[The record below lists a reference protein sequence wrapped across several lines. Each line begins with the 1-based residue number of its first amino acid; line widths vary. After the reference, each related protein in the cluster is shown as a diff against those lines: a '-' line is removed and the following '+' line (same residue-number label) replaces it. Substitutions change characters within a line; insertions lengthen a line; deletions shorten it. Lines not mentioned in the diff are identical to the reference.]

1 MNNQEKFNQFREQ
14 YKEFIFDK
22 YEITYDEEYMNI
34 KYYFNIPDLTWF
46 YPEIKINKKYI
57 LNNDIKDDYLNDLV
71 FHIGL
76 VELVSYFKCT
86 CSKEVIIKCGFINE
100 EQIEW
105 FKKLY
110 YNGLGEFLY
119 TNHIEVS
126 QDDLMHITCLGKPFN
141 HTDINYQGE
150 GNLICIGGGKDSCVS
165 LEILKNESNNVG
177 FIMNAKKPSLDC
189 AHISGLQDNEIYDI
203 KRILDRKIV
212 ELNNLGYLNGHT
224 PFSSLVAFLSY
235 LVCYLS
241 NHRNIILSNE
251 SSANESTVLGTNI
264 NHQYS
269 KSFEFEN
276 DFYNYTNT
284 YFKTGIRYFSLLRGI
299 SEFQIGKLFSN
310 YTKYHP
316 VFKSC
321 NVGSKGEEW
330 VWCSKCPK
338 CLFVYIILS
347 PHLYKDKLINIFGSD
362 LYTNEELLDTFKEI
376 LGYSETKPF
385 ECVGTYSE
393 ARYAISLLLQRLDN
407 NNLPFLLKYYKD
419 NYPLEL
425 NDKEILSYNE
435 ENNIP
440 DYYDK
445 LVKEELA
452 KYDR

>member
-22 YEITYDEEYMNI
+22 YEITYDQDNMNI
-34 KYYFNIPDLTWF
+34 KYYFNIPGLTWF

-57 LNNDIKDDYLNDLV
+57 SNSNIKQDYLNDLV

-76 VELVSYFKCT
+76 VELVSYFKCA
-86 CSKEVIIKCGFINE
+86 CPKEVIIKCGYLNE
-100 EQIEW
+100 DQIKW

-119 TNHIEVS
+119 TNHITVS
-126 QDDLMHITCLGKPFN
+126 EEELMHITCHGEALVHN
-141 HTDINYQGE
+141 DNTYQGT
-150 GNLICIGGGKDSCVS
+150 GDLICIGGGKDSCVS
-165 LEILKNESNNVG
+165 LEILSNEPNRAG
-177 FIMNAKKPSLDC
+177 FIINAKKPSLDC
-189 AHISGLQDNEIYDI
+189 AHIANLKDEDI
-203 KRILDRKIV
+203 IDVKRILDRKIV
-212 ELNNLGYLNGHT
+212 ELNNQGYLNGHT

-241 NHRNIILSNE
+241 GRKNIILSNE

-269 KSFEFEN
+269 KSFEFES

-284 YFKTGIRYFSLLRGI
+284 YFNLGIKYFSLLRGI
-299 SEFQIGKLFSN
+299 SEFQIGALFSN
-310 YTKYHP
+310 YKQYHQA
-316 VFKSC
+316 FKSC
-321 NVGSKGEEW
+321 NLGSKGETW
-330 VWCSKCPK
+330 IWCTNCPK

-347 PHLYKDKLINIFGSD
+347 PFLYKDELVSIFGSD
-362 LYTNEELLDTFKEI
+362 LYEREDLLSTFQEI

-393 ARYAISLLLQRLDN
+393 ARYAISLLINKLDN
-407 NNLPFLLKYYKD
+407 NLPYLLQYYKD

-425 NDKEILSYNE
+425 NGSEILSYNN

-440 DYYDK
+440 EHYDA
-445 LVKEELA
+445 LVKEALSCL
-452 KYDR
+452 KK